1 MFKKHCNMFIE
12 MFKKGSIDEALY
24 SVIERHPA
32 VTVIEDPFEREAI
45 KGDIL
50 DVWRKEY
57 NSLTSAKARLSYM
70 NFVTAYVELH
80 TFK

>member
-1 MFKKHCNMFIE
+1 MFKKHWNMFIE

-57 NSLTSAKARLSYM
+57 NSLTSAKARLSYIS
-70 NFVTAYVELH
+70 FVTAYVELH
-80 TFK
+80 PFK